1 MRNSSIIALS
11 VATLFVGG
19 MPAPA
24 AESNVS
30 SVEMSAGSIDQIA
43 AQLSGTW
50 ITNEPFQ
57 YLESEDG
64 GTTGQYM
71 VMSIAP
77 VQIEGME
84 NTLYTESALAD
95 SPWDPFR
102 HAIFQLYDYK
112 GKVRLRTYTIA
123 APEDSLGLLTGM
135 TAIPER
141 FEGITKDQ
149 LIATLDVELDSTGS
163 GFSGSTPYPY
173 PTGVGGAVEMTSAIT
188 FDGTTL
194 TTADRG
200 YDAQGNVVWGA
211 GEDSSYQ
218 FVQTEP
224 YIVATERENGLVVL
238 DYPASQTDMVVQ
250 EGDEMQVH
258 YYGYLTDGSIFD
270 SSYSRGVPYGFR
282 FPPGNRAIVGWGEG
296 MVGLSKNG
304 RRKLIIPGNLGYGPS
319 GNPRAQIPGNATL
332 VFNVHLAELTRP
344 ENVTE
349 SAIKGAEVKRQMEA
363 GHEGHDHGHE
373 GHDHD

>member
-1 MRNSSIIALS
+1 MRNSFIIAFSASLTLLGSTPSQATEFS
-11 VATLFVGG
+11 VR
-19 MPAPA
+19 
-24 AESNVS
+24 
-30 SVEMSAGSIDQIA
+30 SVEVTASPIDQIA
-43 AQLSGTW
+43 DQLSGTW
-50 ITNEPFQ
+50 VTNAPFRSI
-57 YLESEDG
+57 ENEDG
-64 GTTGQYM
+64 GTTDQYM
-71 VMSIAP
+71 MMSIAP

-84 NTLYTESALAD
+84 HTMYIESSLSD
-95 SPWDPFR
+95 STWDPFR
-102 HAIFQLYDYK
+102 QAIFQLYEYK

-123 APEDSLGLLTGM
+123 ATEDSLGLLDGM
-135 TAIPER
+135 TAVPEL
-141 FEGITKDQ
+141 FVGVSMDQ
-149 LIATLDVELDSTGS
+149 LIATLDVELDSSGS

-173 PTGVGGAVEMTSAIT
+173 PTGVGGAVEMTSSII

-224 YIVATERENGLVVL
+224 YVVASEQENGLIIL

-270 SSYSRGVPYGFR
+270 TSYSRGVPYGFR

-296 MVGLSKNG
+296 MVGLSKDG
-304 RRKLIIPGNLGYGPS
+304 RRKLIIPSDLGYGPS
-319 GNPRAQIPGNATL
+319 GNPRAQIPGGATL
-332 VFNVHLAELTRP
+332 VFNVHLAGLNRP
-344 ENVTE
+344 EPAPE
-349 SAIKGAEVKRQMEA
+349 SSMENEEEA
-363 GHEGHDHGHE
+363 GHEGHDHGHDDHE